1 MGNLFA
7 WHCLSLPVM
16 PSLHFSHVFHVGRQ
30 SAPVCPTWFQ
40 FTRRQ
45 PGIKVAAKGRIASS
59 ENAGNAGLV
68 AAAAG
73 FGREGRKK
81 PDLKANPWSVGTDGS
96 KIELPLCDRPDEGA
110 ERELRKVD
118 FKSL

>member
-1 MGNLFA
+1 MQGMQVWLQR
-7 WHCLSLPVM
+7 LLD
-16 PSLHFSHVFHVGRQ
+16 LEE
-30 SAPVCPTWFQ
+30 
-40 FTRRQ
+40 
-45 PGIKVAAKGRIASS
+45 KG
-59 ENAGNAGLV
+59 E
-68 AAAAG
+68 
-73 FGREGRKK
+73 KK

>member
-1 MGNLFA
+1 M
-7 WHCLSLPVM
+7 
-16 PSLHFSHVFHVGRQ
+16 
-30 SAPVCPTWFQ
+30 
-40 FTRRQ
+40 
-45 PGIKVAAKGRIASS
+45 AAKGRIASS

-68 AAAAG
+68 VAAAG

-96 KIELPLCDRPDEGA
+96 KIELPLFHRPRGA
-110 ERELRKVD
+110 KRELRKVD